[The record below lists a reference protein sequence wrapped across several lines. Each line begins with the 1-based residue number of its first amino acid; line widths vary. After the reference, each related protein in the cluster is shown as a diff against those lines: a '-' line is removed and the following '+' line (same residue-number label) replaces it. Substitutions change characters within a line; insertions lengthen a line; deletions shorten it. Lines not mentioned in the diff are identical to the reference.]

1 MTVHTGAAGGTF
13 DLPARAWTRA
23 LHDASTFIEREHA
36 WPSSGKQRPGAE
48 RAVAR
53 WISLQRRRHRAGALT
68 PAQVDALDG
77 AVPGWEGGR
86 EAWLRKNPSDR
97 SRASMWD
104 RSLREAVA
112 FIARTG
118 EWPSR
123 SAGTP
128 AEERSV
134 ANWLHRQQRAGRSG
148 ALTPAQVAALDDATP
163 GWRQGRLG
171 WVARHRYRELV
182 QFVSTHGRLP
192 RRTSVSEEIAL
203 AGWLKRNVSSFSDE
217 RVAEIRVYLPEW
229 DGRTV
234 VEHVRRSWEESAHE
248 FETFVT
254 DHGRWPSEYGDDL
267 SERSLG
273 FWLRAQRRRPLH
285 VRELERFAR
294 AHNRLPRHTGE
305 ERSLAIWLANQRT
318 ARKGGQG
325 RWDDR
330 REALFQDAL
339 EGLMLADR
347 WKARADELARFT
359 REYGRWPQQRAVDPA
374 ERSLSRWRQNQRNR
388 TESPSVDGFDR
399 RAYLDQVAPGWAGE
413 RREASVD

>member
-1 MTVHTGAAGGTF
+1 
-13 DLPARAWTRA
+13 
-23 LHDASTFIEREHA
+23 
-36 WPSSGKQRPGAE
+36 
-48 RAVAR
+48 
-53 WISLQRRRHRAGALT
+53 
-68 PAQVDALDG
+68 
-77 AVPGWEGGR
+77 
-86 EAWLRKNPSDR
+86 
-97 SRASMWD
+97 MWD
-104 RSLREAVA
+104 RSLRAAVA

-285 VRELERFAR
+285 APAGTDQIRELNRIAPGWSSRRTSESLDALWVKRLRELERFAR